1 MWSGPIA
8 PENDWVAY
16 YDAFERSAEQIFDK
30 LIQHKVTGSE
40 LLAEVMKMP
49 KVTVYTHTVL
59 YEAQI
64 VDFPKYRT

>member
-1 MWSGPIA
+1 MWSAPID
-8 PENDWVAY
+8 PENDLVVH
-16 YDAFERSAEQIFDK
+16 YDAFGRSVVQIFD
-30 LIQHKVTGSE
+30 IFVQHKVTSSE

-64 VDFPKYRT
+64 S